1 MSTFTLLEFSS
12 LESTNDFLKENQA
25 YFPHMTFIRADHQ
38 TKGRGQFDR
47 IWESEAAKNLLFS
60 VLVKKINIDQR
71 KKIKDWIIEN
81 IQQILLG
88 FKLPTLYKEPN
99 DLYIENKKICG
110 VLIEG
115 ELTETE
121 YEYVVIGVGLNVNQI
136 EFKEQNAISM
146 KYLLNIDT
154 SIKDLFDHIVTRL
167 TQTYH
172 RYIV

>member
-1 MSTFTLLEFSS
+1 MSTYTLLEFSS
-12 LESTNDFLKENQA
+12 LESTNDFIKENHA

-47 IWESEAAKNLLFS
+47 IWESEDSKNLLFS

-88 FKLPTLYKEPN
+88 YKLPTLYKEPN

-115 ELTETE
+115 ELDDFE
-121 YEYVVIGVGLNVNQI
+121 YDFVVIGVGLNVNQI

-146 KYLLNIDT
+146 KYLLNQDV
-154 SIKDLFDHIVTRL
+154 SIKTLFDQVVTRL
-167 TQTYH
+167 MQTYY